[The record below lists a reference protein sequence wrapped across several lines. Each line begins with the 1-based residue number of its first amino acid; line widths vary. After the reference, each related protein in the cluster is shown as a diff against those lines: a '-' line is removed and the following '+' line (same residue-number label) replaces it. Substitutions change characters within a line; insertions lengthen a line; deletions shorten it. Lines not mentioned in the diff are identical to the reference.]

1 MAVLVGRAY
10 NKGGRRARA
19 EKPRGDW
26 GGSNFYVFA
35 ALPFAR
41 AFAASLLSR
50 APDNRDFKIRGRGG
64 F

>member
-1 MAVLVGRAY
+1 MAVLVGCAY

-26 GGSNFYVFA
+26 SGSNFYVFA

-50 APDNRDFKIRGRGG
+50 APYNTAMLRRLQFQ
-64 F
+64 